1 MTLWPT
7 DAKIVATDHQIGGGH
22 YKDMAISPRTYNKAN
37 KLGWDE
43 GNVVKYVS
51 RWQEKNGLEDLM
63 KARHYIDML
72 IEDEEAR
79 LKGEEKW

>member
-1 MTLWPT
+1 
-7 DAKIVATDHQIGGGH
+7 
-22 YKDMAISPRTYNKAN
+22 
-37 KLGWDE
+37 
-43 GNVVKYVS
+43 
-51 RWQEKNGLEDLM
+51 M